1 MSTLLPLPAG
11 AAIRPMDAADIGP
24 VAELARRIW
33 QATYPGII
41 TQGQIDYMLAQRYNA
56 AVLAEELGRGD
67 VAWDVLW
74 RDGARIGFAS
84 TLFSPEGD
92 EAKLD
97 KLYLDPDHQRGGLG
111 GALIAHVA
119 ERAAARGCQTLVL
132 AVNKHNAPAIGA
144 YRKHGFAVR
153 ESVTKD
159 IGNGFVMD
167 DFIMVRN
174 LSSTTPR

>member
-1 MSTLLPLPAG
+1 MSSISRLPAG
-11 AAIRPMDAADIGP
+11 TAIRPMDAADIGP

-41 TQGQIDYMLAQRYNA
+41 TQDQIDYMLAQRYNA
-56 AVLAEELGRGD
+56 TVLAEELGRDD

-74 RDGARIGFAS
+74 HDGARIGFAS

-144 YRKHGFAVR
+144 YRKHGFTVR

-167 DFIMVRN
+167 DFIMARN
-174 LSSTTPR
+174 LSR

>member
-1 MSTLLPLPAG
+1 MTL
-11 AAIRPMDAADIGP
+11 AIRPLAADDVDAI
-24 VAELARRIW
+24 AELARHTW
-33 QATYPGII
+33 QDAYADLIP
-41 TQGQIDYMLAQRYNA
+41 QAQIDYMLAQRYNA
-56 AVLAEELGRGD
+56 AVLAEELGRDD

-74 RDGARIGFAS
+74 RDGARIGFAA
-84 TLFSPEGD
+84 TLFPPEGD

-97 KLYLDPDHQRGGLG
+97 KLYLDPAHQRGGLG
-111 GALIAHVA
+111 GALIAHVV
-119 ERAAARGCQTLVL
+119 ERAAARGCQTLLL

>member
-1 MSTLLPLPAG
+1 MSSISRLPAG
-11 AAIRPMDAADIGP
+11 TAIRPMDAADIGP

-41 TQGQIDYMLAQRYNA
+41 TQDQIDYMLAQRYNA
-56 AVLAEELGRGD
+56 TVLAEELGRDD

-74 RDGARIGFAS
+74 RDGARIGFAA
-84 TLFSPEGD
+84 TLFPPEGEA

-97 KLYLDPDHQRGGLG
+97 KLYLDPTHQRGGLG

-144 YRKHGFAVR
+144 YRKHGFTVR

-159 IGNGFVMD
+159 IGHGFVMD
-167 DFIMVRN
+167 DFIMARN
-174 LSSTTPR
+174 LSR